1 MRLFVSHPLRAWLV
15 VVATLLAHTA
25 IASVCQDC
33 MDARCLQKKPVDC
46 SANATQLSAASEVF
60 AEGSKIT
67 LNKPSLGKRDE
78 GFPHEPAPDD
88 PKISIRFHCS
98 AEHANQQCDN
108 VQKSLTKAIGYL
120 EDILALKE
128 SLAIDVKYFSYCST
142 YKKCNV
148 DDVSAYGHAYPARS
162 AVVVDQE
169 GHLRLYPQPLIKQ
182 LDMYNPP
189 SFANVDILAAFNSD
203 IDYWFESEGTDIQPN
218 QTDFELAVC
227 REILH
232 GLGLISQWDMYFGD
246 KGTVLTPNPF
256 SLDVDLTMPN
266 KPFSVNSFL
275 ESAFDQ
281 YLVEKSNGKPLYFH
295 AERMNQFL
303 HGNSTGS
310 SGAGNRVEFQSQMD
324 FKKKFMASDVQP
336 IARHVMDLATTPRSI
351 VFVPHNE
358 IIGLNET
365 TASDS
370 ADPFYVE
377 TTIIPFRSEESL
389 SHLDSDVFK
398 DTANFVYQIEIR
410 QGVSL
415 TSLIARYTNDTNNPY
430 GPAILTILNTMG
442 YAVKGKL
449 PRDINVTLANLSIP
463 SGQRGV
469 DPLNGSPQHTA
480 PLWSSLLSVAI
491 VVMMTS
497 AQS

>member
-1 MRLFVSHPLRAWLV
+1 MTDLITLCLV
-15 VVATLLAHTA
+15 VSALLASITTA
-25 IASVCQDC
+25 ATVCQDC

-60 AEGSKIT
+60 PQGSKVT
-67 LNKPSLGKRDE
+67 LNKPSLGKRSGE
-78 GFPHEPAPDD
+78 LPREPAPDD

-120 EDILALKE
+120 EDILALKV

-142 YKKCNV
+142 YKKCNL
-148 DDVSAYGHAYPARS
+148 DDVSAYGNAYPARS
-162 AVVVDQE
+162 AVVVDHE

-295 AERMNQFL
+295 TERMNQFL
-303 HGNSTGS
+303 HGNSTGL
-310 SGAGNRVEFQSQMD
+310 SGAGSRVEFQSQLD
-324 FKKKFMASDVQP
+324 FKQKFMASDVQP

-351 VFVPHNE
+351 VFVPRNE
-358 IIGLNET
+358 AIGLNQSVT
-365 TASDS
+365 SDS

-377 TTIIPFRSEESL
+377 TTIIPFRSGESL
-389 SHLDSDVFK
+389 SHLDADTFN
-398 DTANFVYQIEIR
+398 DTADFVYQIQIR

-415 TSLIARYTNDTNNPY
+415 TSMIAQHNNESNNPY

-442 YAVKGKL
+442 YVVKGKL
-449 PRDINVTLANLSIP
+449 PRDINVTLANLYIP

-469 DPLNGSPQHTA
+469 DPLNGSLQLTTS
-480 PLWSSLLSVAI
+480 LWSLVLL
-491 VVMMTS
+491 VVMTILMTS
-497 AQS
+497 ADL